1 MNTFITFEGGEGS
14 GKSTQIRLLGEYLR
28 EQNVPVVLTQEP
40 TGTPIGRKIGD
51 ILFHRGHADMCPET
65 ELFLFCAARAQHVRE
80 VVRPALAAGKFV
92 LCDRFSDATY
102 AYQAAGR
109 GLDPLFIKTVN
120 DYSAP
125 GLKPDLTLLFDV
137 PVETGLARANRRD
150 ARREDPSAADRFE
163 KEKLDFHN
171 RVRAAY
177 LALANEEPGRFRVLD
192 AARSIDEIAA
202 DVRRHAAAF
211 MQHRRQA

>member
-1 MNTFITFEGGEGS
+1 MSTFITFEGGEGA
-14 GKSTQIRLLGEYLR
+14 GKSTQVKLLGEYLR

-137 PVETGLARANRRD
+137 PAETGLARANRRD
-150 ARREDPSAADRFE
+150 ATHGNPSSADRFE
-163 KEKLDFHN
+163 KEKRDFHE

-177 LALANEEPGRFRVLD
+177 LALARREPERFRVVD
-192 AARSIDEIAA
+192 AARTIDEIAA
-202 DVRRHAAAF
+202 DVRRHVAAF
-211 MQHRRQA
+211 MQHRR